1 MNHLG
6 KDGPLGKAN
15 PEELADGGSLLL
27 VEGSSCASAQVKFS
41 LKGAAFP
48 GRGTMT
54 SLVKTSQLTQTPVT
68 EIGWGRKGGRAP
80 VQLQGHVH
88 LLGAFRMVKSLH
100 SPGMLC

>member
-41 LKGAAFP
+41 LK
-48 GRGTMT
+48 
-54 SLVKTSQLTQTPVT
+54 
-68 EIGWGRKGGRAP
+68 
-80 VQLQGHVH
+80 VQPFQEEV
-88 LLGAFRMVKSLH
+88 
-100 SPGMLC
+100 P

>member
-48 GRGTMT
+48 GRGTM
-54 SLVKTSQLTQTPVT
+54 
-68 EIGWGRKGGRAP
+68 I
-80 VQLQGHVH
+80 
-88 LLGAFRMVKSLH
+88 MVKE
-100 SPGMLC
+100 GRNDGREEGYM